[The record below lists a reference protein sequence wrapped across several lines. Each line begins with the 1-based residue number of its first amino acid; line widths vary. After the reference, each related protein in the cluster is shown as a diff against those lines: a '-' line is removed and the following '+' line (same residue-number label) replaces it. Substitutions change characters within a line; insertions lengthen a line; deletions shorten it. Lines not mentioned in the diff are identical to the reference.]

1 LNEVTIEGGLS
12 FERVVRMSTIGPA
25 FPAQIFVTQAEVR
38 LVAHQSAKADPAVIK
53 ADEQAVADAKQSA
66 ANQAAGPTSVDIV
79 T

>member
-1 LNEVTIEGGLS
+1 
-12 FERVVRMSTIGPA
+12 MSTIGPA
-25 FPAQIFVTQAEVR
+25 FPAQIFVAQAEVR

-53 ADEQAVADAKQSA
+53 ADEQAVADARQSA